1 MNSHSIF
8 LKLESDGKVNKK
20 NTLHSIDVYTRT

>member
-20 NTLHSIDVYTRT
+20 ILYIVLIYRIN